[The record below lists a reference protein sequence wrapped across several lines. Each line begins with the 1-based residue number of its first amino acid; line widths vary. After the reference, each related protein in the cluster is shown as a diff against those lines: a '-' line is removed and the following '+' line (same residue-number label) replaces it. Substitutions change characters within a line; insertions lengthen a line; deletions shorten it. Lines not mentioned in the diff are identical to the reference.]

1 MKTKAVI
8 FFKRTAKVV
17 INPPN
22 LIQLSKLDN
31 VLINPDLTLV
41 RKIPPHFW
49 KQVGDSV
56 VSMTRPE
63 KLERL
68 AEIEQFGV
76 DEDTQDKGAYLLHAA
91 IKEKRNIWKYLFIIE
106 TILSL
111 LTIYLYRG
119 NL

>member
-22 LIQLSKLDN
+22 LLELSKLDN

-41 RKIPPHFW
+41 KRTPPHFW
-49 KQVGDSV
+49 KQDGDSV
-56 VSMTRPE
+56 LPMTRPE
-63 KLERL
+63 KLQRL
-68 AEIEQFGV
+68 VEIEEFGV
-76 DEDTQDKGAYLLHAA
+76 DEDTQDKGAYLLHAD
-91 IKEKRNIWKYLFIIE
+91 IKETLNIWKYLFIAE